1 MSDVAIRAESLSKSF
16 RRGRHASGLKER
28 LTRSGRRNSA
38 AAEEV
43 WALRDAS
50 FEIQRGETF
59 GLIGH
64 NGAGKSTA
72 LKVLA
77 GIFEPTSGTVTV
89 SGRVSALL
97 ELGAGFHPDLTGR
110 ENIRMNGSI
119 LGLTRRQIEA
129 SMSEII
135 EFSGLSDAVD
145 DPVKTFSSGMYAR
158 LGFAI
163 AVKLDPEILIVDEIL
178 AVGDEEFQRRCID
191 YMHELRKGGTTI
203 VMVSHAMDQIEW
215 MCDRAAWLDH
225 GRIRAVGAT
234 AGLVNAYM
242 DEVNRHEA
250 TRSGSLGS
258 GGPVVGSGEVELTAF
273 EYVTADG
280 TVVDEVISGQQ
291 CTFRLHYVAHESVQE
306 GLLGLGIFT
315 GTGELLAA
323 PSSRRSGP
331 VPLARGAGT
340 IDFEVVDLPLSPGI
354 YDVSTL
360 IGTKGH
366 WFDVRTRAFPL
377 RVRGRGSEDG
387 GLTQL
392 SGAWKV
398 SSASGA

>member
-1 MSDVAIRAESLSKSF
+1 MSDVAIRAEALSKSF
-16 RRGRHASGLKER
+16 RRNRHAAGIKER
-28 LTRSGRRNSA
+28 LIRRANHSA
-38 AAEEV
+38 LDEV

-50 FEIQRGETF
+50 FEIERGETF

-72 LKVLA
+72 LKVIS
-77 GIFEPTSGTVTV
+77 GIYEPTSGTVDV
-89 SGRVSALL
+89 LGRVSALL

-119 LGLTRRQIEA
+119 LGLSRRQIEA
-129 SMSEII
+129 NMAEII
-135 EFSGLSDAVD
+135 EFSGLADAVD
-145 DPVKTFSSGMYAR
+145 DPVKTYSSGMYAR

-178 AVGDEEFQRRCID
+178 AVGDEEFQRRCLD

-225 GRIRAVGAT
+225 GQVRAVGST
-234 AGLVNAYM
+234 ASLVNAYL
-242 DEVNRHEA
+242 DEVNRNQA
-250 TRSGSLGS
+250 TRVGQLGS
-258 GGPVVGSGEVELTAF
+258 GGPVVGTGEVELTAF
-273 EYVTADG
+273 EYLTATGD
-280 TVVDEVISGQQ
+280 VVDEVISGEP
-291 CTFRLHYVAHESVQE
+291 CIFRLTYVAHEAVPDALV
-306 GLLGLGIFT
+306 GVGIFT

-323 PSSRRSGP
+323 PSSRRNGSVSLEPGP
-331 VPLARGAGT
+331 GT
-340 IDFEVVDLPLSPGI
+340 VEFMVSDLPLSPGI

-360 IGTKGH
+360 IGTRGH

-377 RVRGRGSEDG
+377 RVRGRGVEDG
-387 GLTQL
+387 GLMQMA
-392 SGAWKV
+392 GAWRI
-398 SSASGA
+398 SQASQA